1 MLPGRFHDTR
11 VSGVFALTRGWHG
24 FVVDGSNVF
33 SCCLILVP
41 LKDVEHGF
49 TKWDSD
55 AYNSLAD
62 WRSWDAMLAVFDMIL
77 DGDMEGMG
85 MEHGMDE
92 NGMDMG
98 MSNMTMEATK
108 TTSPVDIQKLANSIM
123 FDGP

>member
-1 MLPGRFHDTR
+1 
-11 VSGVFALTRGWHG
+11 
-24 FVVDGSNVF
+24 
-33 SCCLILVP
+33 
-41 LKDVEHGF
+41 
-49 TKWDSD
+49 
-55 AYNSLAD
+55 
-62 WRSWDAMLAVFDMIL
+62 MLAVFDMIL